1 MQTSKR
7 RWVRQSGQSLL
18 ERPAA
23 ALAGVGPRLSERLAR
38 LGVHTV
44 ADVLCLLPL
53 RYEDRTQIRPLG
65 SLIPGERALVEGRIE
80 LAEVAFRRRRSL
92 LCRLADGTGAITL
105 RFFHFSRQQQS
116 ALVRGLQLRC
126 FGEVRAGPTGLEM
139 IHPEYRSVD
148 AAESAATDTLTPI
161 YPATEG
167 LQQQRLRR
175 LVAEALAALEAEPM
189 VDYLADRLP
198 NDHLSINEAIRLL
211 HAPPCDSDVAALA
224 RRRHPAQ
231 RRIALEELIAHR
243 LSLRGLASVARLER
257 AHAIAAD
264 DGSAERLRAALPF
277 ALTHGQSRAWE
288 EIRLDLRK
296 SVPMQRLLQ
305 GDVGSG
311 KTVVAALAM
320 QSVSASG
327 YQAALMAPTELL
339 AEQHL
344 ATLGVWLAPLGIE
357 ITLLSSAISGAART
371 EALRRIANGTARIV
385 IGTHALFQQAVA
397 FDRLALVVVDEQHRF
412 GVEQRLLL
420 MRKGTR
426 EQRVPHQ
433 LIMTATPIPRT
444 LAMTAYAD
452 LDCSVIE
459 GLPPGRKAVQT
470 VVLPEQRRSELV
482 ERVREHCARG
492 HQAYWVCPLIEESE
506 ALDSQA
512 ALALERDLAAALPD
526 VRLGLIHGRLRATE
540 RDEVMRAFK
549 DAKIDLL
556 VATTVIEV
564 GVDVPNASLMI
575 VENAER
581 MGLAQL
587 HQLRGRVGRGHA
599 ASSCV
604 LLYRPPLT
612 DVARERLKVMRET
625 ADGFIVAQKD
635 LELRGPGE
643 VLGTRQTGV
652 FALKVANLVDDSDL
666 LPAVIRISDA
676 IERECP
682 ERVAPLVR
690 RWIRTGAEYAKV

>member
-1 MQTSKR
+1 
-7 RWVRQSGQSLL
+7 
-18 ERPAA
+18 
-23 ALAGVGPRLSERLAR
+23 
-38 LGVHTV
+38 
-44 ADVLCLLPL
+44 
-53 RYEDRTQIRPLG
+53 
-65 SLIPGERALVEGRIE
+65 
-80 LAEVAFRRRRSL
+80 
-92 LCRLADGTGAITL
+92 
-105 RFFHFSRQQQS
+105 
-116 ALVRGLQLRC
+116 
-126 FGEVRAGPTGLEM
+126 
-139 IHPEYRSVD
+139 
-148 AAESAATDTLTPI
+148 
-161 YPATEG
+161 
-167 LQQQRLRR
+167 LRR
-175 LVAEALAALEAEPM
+175 LVAEALAALAAEPF
-189 VDYLADRLP
+189 VDYLADHLP
-198 NDHLSINEAIRLL
+198 SGLPSINDSIRLL
-211 HAPPCDSDVAALA
+211 HAPPCDTDVTALT

-243 LSLRGLASVARLER
+243 LSLRGLANVARSER
-257 AHAIAAD
+257 AYALAAL
-264 DGSAERLRAALPF
+264 DGGVERIRLALPF
-277 ALTHGQSRAWE
+277 ALTPAQTKAWD
-288 EIRLDLRK
+288 EIRADLSRT
-296 SVPMQRLLQ
+296 VPMHRLLQ

-320 QSVSASG
+320 QYACAAG

-344 ATLGVWLAPLGIE
+344 ATFARWLAPLGIE
-357 ITLLSSAISGAART
+357 ITVLSSALSGTARG
-371 EALRRIANGTARIV
+371 EALRRIADGTARIV
-385 IGTHALFQQAVA
+385 IGTHALFQEAVA
-397 FDRLALVVVDEQHRF
+397 FGRLALVVVDEQHRF
-412 GVEQRLLL
+412 GVAQRLSL
-420 MRKGTR
+420 MRKGSGER
-426 EQRVPHQ
+426 APHQ

-452 LDCSVIE
+452 LDCSVIDA
-459 GLPPGRKAVQT
+459 LPPGRKPVQT

-512 ALALERDLAAALPD
+512 ALQLERELAAALPD
-526 VRLGLIHGRLRATE
+526 MKLGLIHGRLRAAE
-540 RDEVMRAFK
+540 RDGVMRAFK

-575 VENAER
+575 VESAER

-599 ASSCV
+599 VSSCV
-604 LLYRPPLT
+604 LLYKPPLS

-625 ADGFIVAQKD
+625 NDGFVVAQKD

-643 VLGTRQTGV
+643 VLGTRQTGM
-652 FALKVANLVDDSDL
+652 FALRVANLLDDSDL

-676 IERECP
+676 IERASP

>member
-1 MQTSKR
+1 VQTSKR
-7 RWVRQSGQSLL
+7 RTASQSEQSLL

-53 RYEDRTQIRPLG
+53 RYEDRTQVRPLG
-65 SLIPGERALVEGRIE
+65 SLKPGERVLVEGRIE

-139 IHPEYRSVD
+139 IHPEYRSVG
-148 AAESAATDTLTPI
+148 SADSTATDTLTPI

-175 LVAEALAALEAEPM
+175 LVAEALAALAAEPM
-189 VDYLADRLP
+189 VDYLADCLP
-198 NDHLSINEAIRLL
+198 SDHPSINDAIRLL
-211 HAPPCDSDVAALA
+211 HAPPSDSDVAALA

-243 LSLRGLASVARLER
+243 LSLRGLASVARREH

-264 DGSAERLRAALPF
+264 DGSVERLRAALPF
-277 ALTHGQSRAWE
+277 TLTPGQSRAWQ
-288 EIRLDLRK
+288 EISADLRK
-296 SVPMQRLLQ
+296 TVPMQRLLQ

-344 ATLGVWLAPLGIE
+344 ATLGRWLAPLGID

-371 EALRRIANGTARIV
+371 DALRRIANGTARIV
-385 IGTHALFQQAVA
+385 VGTHALFQQAVA
-397 FDRLALVVVDEQHRF
+397 FGRLALVVVDEQHRF

-420 MRKGTR
+420 MRKGAQ
-426 EQRVPHQ
+426 ERVPHQ

-470 VVLPEQRRSELV
+470 VVLPEQRRSQLV

-526 VRLGLIHGRLRATE
+526 VRVGLIHGRLRAPE

-604 LLYRPPLT
+604 LLYKPPLT
-612 DVARERLKVMRET
+612 DVARERLKVMRAT
-625 ADGFIVAQKD
+625 TDGFIVAQKD

-643 VLGTRQTGV
+643 VLGTRQTGA
-652 FALKVANLVDDSDL
+652 FALRIANLVDDADL

-676 IERECP
+676 IERERP

>member
-1 MQTSKR
+1 LLTSKR
-7 RWVRQSGQSLL
+7 RTASQSGQSLL
-18 ERPAA
+18 EQPVG
-23 ALAGVGPRLSERLAR
+23 ALTGIGPRLGERLAR
-38 LGVHTV
+38 LGVLTV

-53 RYEDRTQIRPLG
+53 RYEDRTQVRALG
-65 SLIPGERALVEGRIE
+65 SLKPGERVLVEGRVE

-92 LCRLADGTGAITL
+92 LCRLADGTGSITL

-116 ALVRGLQLRC
+116 ALVRGVQLRC

-139 IHPEYRSVD
+139 IHPEYRNVG
-148 AAESAATDTLTPI
+148 AADDTETDTLTPI

-175 LVAEALAALEAEPM
+175 LVAQALAALAAEPF
-189 VDYLADRLP
+189 VDHLADRLP
-198 NDHLSINEAIRLL
+198 SDLPTINEAIRLL
-211 HAPPCDSDVAALA
+211 HAPPCGSDVTALA

-231 RRIALEELIAHR
+231 RRIALEELVAHR
-243 LSLRGLASVARLER
+243 LSLRGRASKARLER
-257 AHAIAAD
+257 AHVITAG
-264 DGSAERLRAALPF
+264 DGSVERLRAALPF
-277 ALTHGQSRAWE
+277 TLTSAQSKAWD
-288 EIRLDLRK
+288 EIRADLSRT
-296 SVPMQRLLQ
+296 VPMHRLLQ

-311 KTVVAALAM
+311 KTVVAALTM
-320 QSVSASG
+320 HSACAAG
-327 YQAALMAPTELL
+327 CQAALMAPTELL

-344 ATLGVWLAPLGIE
+344 ATLGKWLAPLGIE
-357 ITLLSSAISGAART
+357 VTLLSNAVSGAARA
-371 EALRRIANGTARIV
+371 EALRRIADGTARIV
-385 IGTHALFQQAVA
+385 IGTHALFQQAVT
-397 FDRLALVVVDEQHRF
+397 FGRLALVVVDEQHRF
-412 GVEQRLLL
+412 GVEQRLQL
-420 MRKGTR
+420 MRKGAGER
-426 EQRVPHQ
+426 APHQ

-452 LDCSVIE
+452 LDCSVIDV
-459 GLPPGRKAVQT
+459 LPPGRKPVQT

-482 ERVREHCARG
+482 ARVREHCARG

-506 ALDSQA
+506 AIDSQA
-512 ALALERDLAAALPD
+512 ALLLERELAAALPD
-526 VRLGLIHGRLRATE
+526 MKLGLIHGRLRATD
-540 RDEVMRAFK
+540 RDEIMRAFK

-587 HQLRGRVGRGHA
+587 HQLRGRVGRGDA

-604 LLYRPPLT
+604 LLYKPPLS
-612 DVARERLKVMRET
+612 DVARERLKVLRET
-625 ADGFIVAQKD
+625 NDGFVVAQKD

-643 VLGTRQTGV
+643 VLGTRQTGE
-652 FALKVANLVDDSDL
+652 FSLRIANLLDDADL

-676 IERECP
+676 IERESP
-682 ERVAPLVR
+682 ERVALLVR
-690 RWIRTGAEYAKV
+690 RWIRTGVEYAKV